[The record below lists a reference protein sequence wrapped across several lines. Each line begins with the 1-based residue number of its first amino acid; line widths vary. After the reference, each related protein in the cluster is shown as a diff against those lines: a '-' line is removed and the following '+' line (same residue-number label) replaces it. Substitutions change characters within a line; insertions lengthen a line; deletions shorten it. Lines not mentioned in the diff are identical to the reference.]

1 MKKLLNSLV
10 ITTQGA
16 WLSLN
21 GEAIAV
27 HLTKE
32 EVRNFPAHIFDSV
45 LCFGKVNVTPPLM
58 GFCAEH
64 GISITFFTEYGKYLA
79 TVHGPVSGNILL
91 RKEQYRIS
99 DSTERS
105 ARVVK
110 SILAAKRFKENI
122 LLLEGYLAQLRDK
135 EDLDEMRGI
144 EGITARLYF
153 DLFDSLIVQQKEDF
167 RFVDRNRRPPK
178 DRINALLSFAYMLL
192 MNDVK
197 SALQGV
203 GLDPACGFLHA
214 DRPGRAGLALD
225 MMEEFRSWWA
235 DRFVLSMINL
245 REIKASG
252 FTFSESGAVLMNE
265 ETRKIVIE
273 GWRKRK
279 LDETVHPYT
288 GEKIKIGQLPHLQA
302 MLLARHI
309 RGDMREYTPF
319 MWR

>member
-1 MKKLLNSLV
+1 M
-10 ITTQGA
+10 
-16 WLSLN
+16 
-21 GEAIAV
+21 
-27 HLTKE
+27 
-32 EVRNFPAHIFDSV
+32 
-45 LCFGKVNVTPPLM
+45 
-58 GFCAEH
+58 
-64 GISITFFTEYGKYLA
+64 
-79 TVHGPVSGNILL
+79 
-91 RKEQYRIS
+91 
-99 DSTERS
+99 
-105 ARVVK
+105 
-110 SILAAKRFKENI
+110 
-122 LLLEGYLAQLRDK
+122 
-135 EDLDEMRGI
+135 
-144 EGITARLYF
+144 
-153 DLFDSLIVQQKEDF
+153 
-167 RFVDRNRRPPK
+167 
-178 DRINALLSFAYMLL
+178 
-192 MNDVK
+192 
-197 SALQGV
+197 
-203 GLDPACGFLHA
+203 HA

-319 MWR
+319 IWR